1 VHPKASYQ
9 IMPAP
14 ELEAPLAIL
23 LPGSNMVARRR
34 IGELKKAGVFLL
46 VFGITAPLIHGT
58 VALLLASGSVL
69 ISAAIMSRP
78 LQRSP

>member
-23 LPGSNMVARRR
+23 FPGSNMVARRR
-34 IGELKKAGVFLL
+34 IDELKKVGVFLL
-46 VFGITAPLIHGT
+46 VFAIAAQLIHGT
-58 VALLLASGSVL
+58 VARLFARGSVL

-78 LQRSP
+78 FQRSP